1 MTTELELERTLRQG
15 PPDAERPLPELL
27 SGAGAAGLID
37 IAYTVTDSPVGKLL
51 LAATERGLLRL
62 AYADDEQQDAVLED
76 LAARVSPRVLA
87 APARLDEPRRELEQY
102 FDGRRRG
109 FEVPLDWRLVG
120 PFGRR
125 VLEAAAAIPYG
136 GVSTYAEV
144 AVAAGSPRG
153 ARATGNAL
161 GANPLPIVLP
171 CHRVLRSG
179 GGLGGYTGGLDKKR
193 KLLALEAGATPL
205 PGP

>member
-1 MTTELELERTLRQG
+1 MTTELELEQNLRQG
-15 PPDAERPLPELL
+15 PPDAKRPLPNLL

-37 IAYTVTDSPVGKLL
+37 IAYAVTDSPVGSLL

-62 AYADDEQQDAVLED
+62 AYAEDEREDAVLED

-102 FDGRRRG
+102 FDGRRRA
-109 FEVPLDWRLVG
+109 FQMPLDWRLVG

-125 VLEAAAAIPYG
+125 VLEAATAIPYG
-136 GVSTYAEV
+136 AVSTYAEV

-193 KLLALEAGATPL
+193 TLLALEAGASPL
-205 PGP
+205 PGA